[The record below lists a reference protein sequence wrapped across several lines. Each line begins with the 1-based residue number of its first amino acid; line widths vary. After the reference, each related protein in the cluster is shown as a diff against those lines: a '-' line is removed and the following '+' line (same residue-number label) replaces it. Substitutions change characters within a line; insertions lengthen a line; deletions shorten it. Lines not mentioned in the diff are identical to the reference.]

1 MSDTFNF
8 DIDQIADNAITKTD
22 KTTEIIS
29 NQTTSQTGQIAF
41 FEKLTPAQKSAI
53 SEKTPAL
60 VDTFVGDQNALLDF
74 GQSAVE
80 GVNTTVN
87 HILSEQKKIQ
97 IPQVDD
103 LLKNANRELNG
114 FIAKYKDAT
123 PAELEKKPNL
133 IQKLFKQ
140 SKTSL
145 QEFY

>member
-1 MSDTFNF
+1 M
-8 DIDQIADNAITKTD
+8 
-22 KTTEIIS
+22 
-29 NQTTSQTGQIAF
+29 
-41 FEKLTPAQKSAI
+41 
-53 SEKTPAL
+53 
-60 VDTFVGDQNALLDF
+60 
-74 GQSAVE
+74 
-80 GVNTTVN
+80 
-87 HILSEQKKIQ
+87 SEQKKIQ

-145 QEFY
+145 QEFYFDSQNIEQKMDMMAANVGKKYRLC